1 MIEGN
6 PAFMVD
12 FQESEAVYDFDNFIA
27 PLTIVA
33 TIYGQD
39 ITDDIL
45 DSDVAWT
52 RYTENSQGVQRVAS
66 DNIWA
71 EKRGNAGKAIVLLKD
86 DLSLDSDGV
95 PKVIRFTAT
104 VTLRDGM
111 NNEAD
116 VQSVSFEYQK
126 P

>member
-1 MIEGN
+1 M
-6 PAFMVD
+6 
-12 FQESEAVYDFDNFIA
+12 
-27 PLTIVA
+27 
-33 TIYGQD
+33 
-39 ITDDIL
+39 
-45 DSDVAWT
+45 
-52 RYTENSQGVQRVAS
+52 AS

-71 EKRGNAGKAIVLLKD
+71 REAGENAGKAIVLLKD